1 MLGQL
6 PGDCLGAIFAE
17 VERTGVPRV
26 WPCAAG
32 AVKTIRLV
40 DRQQCSGASDLDAL
54 LAQRSGSSVQGAP
67 ATGGS
72 VIGCKHR
79 LADRLLV
86 RLGLTGRRRRL
97 IAHDRELR
105 GGFIRVSATNSN
117 APDRAVRR
125 RARSSLPSPCRA

>member
-1 MLGQL
+1 M
-6 PGDCLGAIFAE
+6 
-17 VERTGVPRV
+17 PRV

-32 AVKTIRLV
+32 AVKALGLV
-40 DRQQCSGASDLDAL
+40 LRQQCSGAFELDAL
-54 LAQRSGSSVQGAP
+54 LAQRSGGGVQRP
-67 ATGGS
+67 PPPS
-72 VIGCKHR
+72 RRMVGCEDR

-86 RLGLTGRRRRL
+86 RFGLTGRRRRL